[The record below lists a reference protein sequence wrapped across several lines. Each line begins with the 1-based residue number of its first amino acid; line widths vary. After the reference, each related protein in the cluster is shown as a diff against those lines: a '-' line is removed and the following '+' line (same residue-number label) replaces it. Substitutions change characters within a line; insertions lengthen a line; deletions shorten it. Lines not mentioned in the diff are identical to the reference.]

1 MTTVILKPH
10 KEESLKR
17 FHPWVFS
24 GAIARVVLDAS
35 HKGDAPVEGEL
46 VCVRASTC
54 NVLGVGHWQVGS
66 IAVRMLT
73 FGVET
78 LPADFWS
85 ERIRAAYRVR
95 QTLGLADV
103 PRDDVRCT
111 KENNTFRLVHG
122 EGDFL
127 PGLIVDVYADT
138 AVIQAHSVGMHLC
151 RQEIA
156 AAVVEVVPQVQ
167 NVYYKSDD
175 TLPFKAPI
183 EGEKTGWLVETSLKD
198 KSRSDEFWSIENG
211 LAFRIDWLRG
221 QKTGF
226 FIDQRENRALVERY
240 AAGKEVLNMF
250 CYTGGFSLYALRGGA
265 KHVDSVDV
273 SRKAID
279 IVEANVQRNFPNC
292 TNHRAITADAFEFL
306 NGKINDQMVNDQ
318 MVNGNDQ
325 MVNDQ
330 MVNDQMVNDQMV
342 NDYDLIILDPPAFAK
357 HRDAVKNALRG
368 YQRINAKAIEMIR
381 PGGILF
387 TFSCSQA
394 VDKEAFRLAVFSAA
408 AQVGRKVRILHQLH
422 QPQDHPI
429 NIYHPEGEYLK
440 GLVLYVE

>member
-1 MTTVILKPH
+1 MTTVILKPK

-24 GAIARVVLDAS
+24 GAIARVLLDAS

-46 VCVRASTC
+46 VCVRSSA
-54 NVLGVGHWQVGS
+54 NEILGIGHWQVGS
-66 IAVRMLT
+66 IAVRILA
-73 FGVET
+73 FGVEQ
-78 LPADFWS
+78 LPSDFWC
-85 ERIRAAYRVR
+85 EQIRAAYKVR
-95 QTLGLADV
+95 EAIGLIRPD
-103 PRDDVRCT
+103 
-111 KENNTFRLVHG
+111 NNTFRLIHG

-138 AVIQAHSVGMHLC
+138 AVVQAHSIGMHES
-151 RQEIA
+151 RNEIA
-156 AAVVEVVPQVQ
+156 NALKSEIPQVQ

-175 TLPFKAPI
+175 TLPFKASI
-183 EGEKTGWLVETSLKD
+183 EGDKTGWLITNHQSPVTH
-198 KSRSDEFWSIENG
+198 SDEFWSVENG
-211 LAFRIDWLRG
+211 LEFRIDWLRG

-226 FIDQRENRALVERY
+226 FVDQRENRALVERY
-240 AAGKEVLNMF
+240 ASGKDVLNMF

-265 KHVDSVDV
+265 KTVDSVDV
-273 SRKAID
+273 SQKAID
-279 IVEANVQRNFPNC
+279 LVNINVARNFPNDPR
-292 TNHRAITADAFEFL
+292 HHAYAADAFDFL
-306 NGKINDQMVNDQ
+306 SEKITNHQSSITN
-318 MVNGNDQ
+318 
-325 MVNDQ
+325 
-330 MVNDQMVNDQMV
+330 
-342 NDYDLIILDPPAFAK
+342 YDLIILDPPAFAK

-368 YQRINAKAIEMIR
+368 YQRINAKAIEKIR

>member
-1 MTTVILKPH
+1 MTTIFLKQH

-24 GAIARVVLDAS
+24 GAIAKVVLDAKHTS
-35 HKGDAPVEGEL
+35 DAPEEGEL
-46 VCVRASTC
+46 VCVRSAS
-54 NVLGVGHWQVGS
+54 NEVLGVGHWQVGS
-66 IAVRMLT
+66 IAVRILA

-78 LPADFWS
+78 LPKDFWR
-85 ERIRAAYRVR
+85 ERIRAAYQVR
-95 QTLGLADV
+95 ESIGLI
-103 PRDDVRCT
+103 RQ
-111 KENNTFRLVHG
+111 ENNTFRLIHG

-127 PGLIVDVYADT
+127 PGLVVDVYADT
-138 AVIQAHSVGMHLC
+138 AVLQAHSVGMHVC

-156 AAVVEVVPQVQ
+156 EAIVAEVPQVK

-183 EGEKTGWLVETSLKD
+183 EGEKVGYLTVTGYGLQVTG
-198 KSRSDEFWSIENG
+198 DEFWSTENG
-211 LAFRIDWLRG
+211 LEFRIDWLRG

-226 FIDQRENRALVERY
+226 FVDQRENRALVERY
-240 AAGKEVLNMF
+240 AKGKDVLNMF

-265 KHVDSVDV
+265 KTVDSVDV
-273 SRKAID
+273 SQKAID
-279 IVEANVQRNFPNC
+279 LVNVNVAKNFPKA
-292 TNHRAITADAFEFL
+292 TNHTAVVADAFEYL
-306 NGKINDQMVNDQ
+306 SKQKAEGRT
-318 MVNGNDQ
+318 
-325 MVNDQ
+325 
-330 MVNDQMVNDQMV
+330 
-342 NDYDLIILDPPAFAK
+342 YDLIILDPPAFAK

-381 PGGILF
+381 KGGLLF

>member
-1 MTTVILKPH
+1 MTTVFLKPK

-24 GAIARVVLDAS
+24 GAIARVLLDAS

-46 VCVRASTC
+46 VSVRSSA
-54 NVLGVGHWQVGS
+54 NEVLGIGHWQIGS
-66 IAVRMLT
+66 IAVRILA
-73 FGVET
+73 FGVEQ
-78 LPADFWS
+78 LPSDFWC
-85 ERIRAAYRVR
+85 ERIRAAYKVR
-95 QTLGLADV
+95 EAIGLIRPD
-103 PRDDVRCT
+103 
-111 KENNTFRLVHG
+111 NNTFRLIHG

-138 AVIQAHSVGMHLC
+138 AVVQAHSIGMHES
-151 RQEIA
+151 RNEIA
-156 AAVVEVVPQVQ
+156 NALMSEIPQVQ

-175 TLPFKAPI
+175 TLPFKASI
-183 EGEKTGWLVETSLKD
+183 EGDKTGWLITNHQSQITN
-198 KSRSDEFWSIENG
+198 SDEFWSVENG
-211 LAFRIDWLRG
+211 LEFRIDWLRG

-226 FIDQRENRALVERY
+226 FVDQRENRALVERY
-240 AAGKEVLNMF
+240 ASGKDVLNMF

-265 KHVDSVDV
+265 KTVDSVDV
-273 SRKAID
+273 SQKAID
-279 IVEANVQRNFPNC
+279 LVNINVARNFPNDPR
-292 TNHRAITADAFEFL
+292 HHAYAADAFDFL
-306 NGKINDQMVNDQ
+306 NDKIINHKLQITNHQ
-318 MVNGNDQ
+318 SPITN
-325 MVNDQ
+325 
-330 MVNDQMVNDQMV
+330 
-342 NDYDLIILDPPAFAK
+342 YDLIILDPPAFAK

-368 YQRINAKAIEMIR
+368 YQRINAKAIEKIR

>member
-1 MTTVILKPH
+1 MTTVYLKPH

-24 GAIARVVLDAS
+24 GAIERIVLDADHAGS
-35 HKGDAPVEGEL
+35 EPLEGEW
-46 VCVRASTC
+46 VCVQTKAGE
-54 NVLGVGHWQVGS
+54 VLGWGHWQIGS
-66 IAVRMLT
+66 IAVRILQ
-73 FGVET
+73 FGPQAPGE
-78 LPADFWS
+78 DFWH
-85 ERIRAAYRVR
+85 ERIRAAYAVR
-95 QTLGLADV
+95 EAIGLVKANGEGRKAND
-103 PRDDVRCT
+103 
-111 KENNTFRLVHG
+111 TFRLIHG
-122 EGDFL
+122 EGDWL

-138 AVIQAHSVGMHLC
+138 AVIQAHSIGMHRE
-151 RQEIA
+151 RQTIA
-156 AAVVEVVPQVQ
+156 EAVVAEVPQVR

-175 TLPFKAPI
+175 TLPYKAAI
-183 EGEKTGWLVETSLKD
+183 EGDKVGYLIKNEELKI
-198 KSRSDEFWSIENG
+198 KNCDEFWSTENG
-211 LAFRIDWLRG
+211 LEFRIDWLRG

-240 AAGKEVLNMF
+240 AKDKDVLNMF

-265 KHVDSVDV
+265 KSVDSVDV
-273 SRKAID
+273 SQKAID
-279 IVEANVQRNFPNC
+279 LVKVNVARNFPDCNC
-292 TNHRAITADAFEFL
+292 HTAVAADAFEYL
-306 NGKINDQMVNDQ
+306 SAMRAQGRTYNI
-318 MVNGNDQ
+318 
-325 MVNDQ
+325 
-330 MVNDQMVNDQMV
+330 
-342 NDYDLIILDPPAFAK
+342 IILDPPAFAK

-381 PGGILF
+381 HGGLLF

-440 GLVLYVE
+440 GLVLWVE

>member
-24 GAIARVVLDAS
+24 GAIARVVLDAAHQS
-35 HKGDAPVEGEL
+35 DAPEEGEL
-46 VCVRASTC
+46 VCVRSAA
-54 NVLGVGHWQVGS
+54 NEVLGVGHWQVGS
-66 IAVRMLT
+66 IAVRILA
-73 FGVET
+73 FGVEE
-78 LPADFWS
+78 LPADFWQ
-85 ERIRAAYRVR
+85 ERIRAAYQVR
-95 QTLGLADV
+95 EAIGLIR
-103 PRDDVRCT
+103 P
-111 KENNTFRLVHG
+111 ENDTFRLIHG
-122 EGDFL
+122 EGDWL
-127 PGLIVDVYADT
+127 PGLIVDIYADT
-138 AVIQAHSVGMHLC
+138 AVVQAHSVGMHVS
-151 RQEIA
+151 RNEIA
-156 AAVVEVVPQVQ
+156 KALIAQVPQVK

-183 EGEKTGWLVETSLKD
+183 EGDKTGWLISNFLSQRNDYFKFQISNFE
-198 KSRSDEFWSIENG
+198 EFWSTENG
-211 LAFRIDWLRG
+211 LSFRIDWLRG

-226 FIDQRENRALVERY
+226 FVDQRENRALVERY
-240 AAGKEVLNMF
+240 AKDKDVLNMF

-265 KHVDSVDV
+265 KRVDSVDV
-273 SRKAID
+273 SQKAID
-279 IVEANVQRNFPNC
+279 LVNINVARNFPNA
-292 TNHRAITADAFEFL
+292 TNHTAVAADAFEYL
-306 NGKINDQMVNDQ
+306 SAQKAAGKT
-318 MVNGNDQ
+318 
-325 MVNDQ
+325 
-330 MVNDQMVNDQMV
+330 
-342 NDYDLIILDPPAFAK
+342 YDLIILDPPAFAK

-381 PGGILF
+381 KGGLLF

-394 VDKEAFRLAVFSAA
+394 VDKEAFRLAIFSAA

>member
-1 MTTVILKPH
+1 MTTIYLKPH
-10 KEESLKR
+10 KEESVKR

-24 GAIARVVLDAS
+24 GAIARVVLDAD
-35 HKGDAPVEGEL
+35 HQAAAPEEGEL
-46 VCVRASTC
+46 VCVRSAA
-54 NVLGVGHWQVGS
+54 NEVLGVGHWQIGS
-66 IAVRMLT
+66 IAVRILV
-73 FGVET
+73 FGEET
-78 LPADFWS
+78 LPKDFWK

-95 QTLGLADV
+95 EAIGL
-103 PRDDVRCT
+103 VR
-111 KENNTFRLVHG
+111 NLNDTFRLIHG
-122 EGDFL
+122 EGDWL

-138 AVIQAHSVGMHLC
+138 AVVQAHSVGMHVH
-151 RQEIA
+151 RMEIA
-156 AAVVEVVPQVQ
+156 KAIIAEVPQVK

-183 EGEKTGWLVETSLKD
+183 EGDKIGYLRHNDTSLRHD
-198 KSRSDEFWSIENG
+198 NEEFWSTENG
-211 LAFRIDWLRG
+211 LSFRIDWLRG

-226 FIDQRENRALVERY
+226 FVDQRENRALVERY
-240 AAGKEVLNMF
+240 AKDKDVLNMF

-265 KHVDSVDV
+265 KTVDSVDI
-273 SRKAID
+273 SQKAID
-279 IVEANVQRNFPNC
+279 LVNINVAKNFPNA
-292 TNHRAITADAFEFL
+292 TNHTAVAADAFEYL
-306 NGKINDQMVNDQ
+306 SKQKEEGKT
-318 MVNGNDQ
+318 
-325 MVNDQ
+325 
-330 MVNDQMVNDQMV
+330 
-342 NDYDLIILDPPAFAK
+342 YDLIILDPPAFAK

-381 PGGILF
+381 KGGLLF

>member
-1 MTTVILKPH
+1 MTEVILKPH

-24 GAIARVVLDAS
+24 GAIARVVWDAS
-35 HKGDAPVEGEL
+35 HKSTAPEEGEI
-46 VCVRASTC
+46 VSVRSAT
-54 NVLGVGHWQVGS
+54 NEILGVGHWQIGS
-66 IAVRMLT
+66 IAVRILA
-73 FGVET
+73 FGIET
-78 LPADFWS
+78 LPSDFWV
-85 ERIRAAYRVR
+85 ERIRAAYQVR
-95 QTLGLADV
+95 EALGLVKPD
-103 PRDDVRCT
+103 
-111 KENNTFRLVHG
+111 NNTFRLIHG

-138 AVIQAHSVGMHLC
+138 AVVQAHSVGMHVF
-151 RQEIA
+151 RKAIA
-156 AAVVEVVPQVQ
+156 DALVAEVPQVQ

-175 TLPFKAPI
+175 TLPFKAPV
-183 EGEKTGWLVETSLKD
+183 EGEKTGWLVRNDEML
-198 KSRSDEFWSIENG
+198 KSRDIDEYWSTENG
-211 LAFRIDWLRG
+211 LEFRIDWLRG

-240 AAGKEVLNMF
+240 AAGKRVLNMF

-265 KHVDSVDV
+265 KEVDSVDV
-273 SRKAID
+273 SQKAID
-279 IVEANVQRNFPNC
+279 LVNINVARNFPKAK
-292 TNHRAITADAFEFL
+292 NHTAVAADAFEYL
-306 NGKINDQMVNDQ
+306 TAQKEQNRT
-318 MVNGNDQ
+318 
-325 MVNDQ
+325 
-330 MVNDQMVNDQMV
+330 
-342 NDYDLIILDPPAFAK
+342 YDLIILDPPAFAK

-368 YQRINAKAIEMIR
+368 YQRINAKAIEMIS
-381 PGGILF
+381 PSGILF

>member
-1 MTTVILKPH
+1 MTTVILKPK
-10 KEESLKR
+10 KEESLRR

-24 GAIARVVLDAS
+24 GAIARVLLDAS

-46 VCVRASTC
+46 VCVRSSA
-54 NVLGVGHWQVGS
+54 NEILGIGHWQVGS
-66 IAVRMLT
+66 IAVRILA
-73 FGVET
+73 FGVEQ
-78 LPADFWS
+78 LPSDFWC
-85 ERIRAAYRVR
+85 ERIRAAYKVR
-95 QTLGLADV
+95 EAIGLIRPD
-103 PRDDVRCT
+103 
-111 KENNTFRLVHG
+111 NNTFRLIHG

-138 AVIQAHSVGMHLC
+138 AVVQAHSIGMHES
-151 RQEIA
+151 RNEIA
-156 AAVVEVVPQVQ
+156 NALMSEIPQVQ

-175 TLPFKAPI
+175 TLPFKASI
-183 EGEKTGWLVETSLKD
+183 EGDKTGWLITNHQSPVTH
-198 KSRSDEFWSIENG
+198 SDEFWSVENG
-211 LAFRIDWLRG
+211 LEFRIDWLRG

-226 FIDQRENRALVERY
+226 FVDQRENRALVERY
-240 AAGKEVLNMF
+240 ASGKDVLNMF

-265 KHVDSVDV
+265 KTVDSVDV
-273 SRKAID
+273 SQKAID
-279 IVEANVQRNFPNC
+279 LVNINVARNFPNDPR
-292 TNHRAITADAFEFL
+292 HHAYAADAFDFL
-306 NGKINDQMVNDQ
+306 SEKITNHQSSITNHKSPITNHQ
-318 MVNGNDQ
+318 SPITN
-325 MVNDQ
+325 
-330 MVNDQMVNDQMV
+330 
-342 NDYDLIILDPPAFAK
+342 YDLIILDPPAFAK

-368 YQRINAKAIEMIR
+368 YQRINAKAIEKIR